1 MNSQTSSVKQP
12 TWKEQ
17 VQKIGCKRAM
27 LELWT
32 GVIGAKSVQHHAEMS
47 RRNQEAENR
56 CVRQQLWGND
66 GGAEGDDDMGNTI
79 LGDVTHPTP
88 IVVAGG
94 QQPSSSLLP
103 TVLALAAGAL
113 IPGAGV
119 AGYLLKDAFNK
130 PEVTPAPVQ
139 EFTDST
145 VSIGLGKIEDYIKE
159 GEADEP
165 TVHH

>member
-1 MNSQTSSVKQP
+1 M
-12 TWKEQ
+12 
-17 VQKIGCKRAM
+17 
-27 LELWT
+27 
-32 GVIGAKSVQHHAEMS
+32 GAKSVQHHAEMS

-66 GGAEGDDDMGNTI
+66 GGAEGDDDMGDTI

-94 QQPSSSLLP
+94 RQSSSLLP
-103 TVLALAAGAL
+103 TVLAFAAGAL

-119 AGYLLKDAFNK
+119 AGYLLKDALIK

-145 VSIGLGKIEDYIKE
+145 VSIGLGKIEDYVRTDEKQIKK
-159 GEADEP
+159 
-165 TVHH
+165 